1 MTPEQA
7 LHRLPELVQGVQRQ
21 ADSLR
26 AECERART
34 HWDGLGRAGGQRSDH
49 AAALLATV
57 RAEVGSLRS
66 YLERVLAQLDRLIA
80 DPFGDNKEGR

>member
-7 LHRLPELVQGVQRQ
+7 LNRLPDLVQGVQRQ

-26 AECERART
+26 AECERARRQ
-34 HWDGLGRAGGQRSDH
+34 WDGLGRAGGQRSDH
-49 AAALLATV
+49 AAALLANV